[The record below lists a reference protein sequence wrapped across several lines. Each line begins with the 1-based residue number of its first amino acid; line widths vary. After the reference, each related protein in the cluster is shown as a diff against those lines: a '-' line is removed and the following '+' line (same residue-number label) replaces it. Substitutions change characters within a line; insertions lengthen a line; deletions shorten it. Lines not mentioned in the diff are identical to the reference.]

1 LDAWHYVGAVCCFNA
16 TQSHA
21 QARNGATKLSL
32 KSKILALA
40 RDADTKAL
48 FAKGLV
54 ALFIKIGAAGL
65 TFLMFVLLS
74 NATTQD
80 EYGRFAIGFSLAV
93 TLSTVAGLGL
103 GTAVL
108 RYYPQYQA
116 LNNAHLNNGFLRFAT
131 ISSFTVPLLFS
142 AVLIAAYFIAAQ
154 THYAANIDYLLAAAI
169 LVPVMTIAEFAAS
182 AMRAFGYTAAAMAPR
197 DIVWR
202 IAGCAFAL
210 FAVWKGGTTSFAIL
224 SFLAATLLFIVGWQF
239 LRAKQQ
245 FAPAFNDEKPAYD
258 HSDWQRTIWPMWGA
272 SALYAFAQQFDIVVV
287 GYFLSP
293 AESAPYF
300 AALRTAGMLGL
311 LLMAGNLISAPVISK
326 LFHAGDNAALQ
337 KTVRL
342 LSLGIAIPTLVG
354 FGLLALIGEFLLGL
368 FNPAFVSSYYFMLI
382 LGVGFTFD
390 AVAGPTGYMLQM
402 VGHERSYLKIMAL
415 AYLITLILQ
424 VVLAPVWGVYGVAIP
439 SALGLIFAN
448 ILIIHKVR
456 TTLGVDPS
464 LFGIFFKVRSH
475 V

>member
-1 LDAWHYVGAVCCFNA
+1 VGTVCRFPA
-16 TQSHA
+16 TKPHA
-21 QARNGATKLSL
+21 RARNGATILSF
-32 KSKILALA
+32 KTKILELVKD
-40 RDADTKAL
+40 RDARSL
-48 FAKGLV
+48 VAKGLV
-54 ALFIKIGAAGL
+54 ALSIKIAAAGF

-108 RYYPQYQA
+108 RYYPQYQTQ
-116 LNNAHLNNGFLRFAT
+116 NNSQLSNGFLRSAS
-131 ISSFTVPLLFS
+131 IASVIVPLLFS
-142 AVLIAAYFIAAQ
+142 AALIVIYLIAAQ
-154 THYAANIDYLLAAAI
+154 TQHGANTDYLLAAAI
-169 LVPVMTIAEFAAS
+169 LIPVMTIAEFAAS
-182 AMRAFGYTAAAMAPR
+182 ALRAFGYTAAAMAPR
-197 DIVWR
+197 DIIWR

-210 FAVWKGGTTSFAIL
+210 FAVWKSGTTSFAIL
-224 SFLAATLLFIVGWQF
+224 SFLSASLLVIVLWQF
-239 LRAKQQ
+239 WHAKQQ
-245 FAPAFNDEKPAYD
+245 FAQAFNSEKRAYD
-258 HSDWQRTIWPMWGA
+258 HSDWRRTIWPMWGA
-272 SALYAFAQQFDIVVV
+272 STLYAFAQQFDIVVV

-311 LLMAGNLISAPVISK
+311 LLIAGNLISAPIISK
-326 LFHAGDNAALQ
+326 LFHAGDKAALQ

-354 FGLLALIGEFLLGL
+354 FGLLILIGEFLLGL
-368 FNPAFVSSYYFMLI
+368 FNPVFVSSYHIMLI
-382 LGVGFTFD
+382 LGLGFTFD

-415 AYLITLILQ
+415 AYLTTLVLQ
-424 VVLAPVWGVYGVAIP
+424 VVLAPTWGVYGVAVP
-439 SALGLIFAN
+439 SALGLILAN

-464 LFGIFFKVRSH
+464 LFGIFFKVRTN